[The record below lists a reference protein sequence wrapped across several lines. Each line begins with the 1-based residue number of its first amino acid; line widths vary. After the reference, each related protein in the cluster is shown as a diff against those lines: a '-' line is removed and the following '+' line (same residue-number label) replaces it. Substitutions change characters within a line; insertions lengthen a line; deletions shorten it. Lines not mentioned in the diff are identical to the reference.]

1 MVAKSLK
8 SKIKEVGQVDAG
20 WAIFNIVFV
29 KTLKSGSDECLGLVD
44 FDKFEL
50 HIDDSISEKSLL
62 PTLIHEIFHILFSTV
77 GVRAVNEDTEEEI
90 KITNEFIVE
99 QATRGLLLLKR
110 LNPELCEILYD
121 T

>member
-8 SKIKEVGQVDAG
+8 SKIKEVGQVNAG
-20 WAIFNIVFV
+20 WVVFDIVFV
-29 KTLKSGSDECLGLVD
+29 KDLDECLGLVD

-50 HIDDSISEKSLL
+50 HIDDSVSEKILI

>member
-8 SKIKEVGQVDAG
+8 SKLKEVRQVDSG

-50 HIDDSISEKSLL
+50 HIDDSVSEKILV
-62 PTLIHEIFHILFSTV
+62 PTFIHEIFHILFSTV